1 MFNPGYPNEIVE
13 GARRVAHQSKFKR
26 EHDNNAIN
34 GMIERAE
41 AIADGRA
48 PLKTGPVP
56 QEHGGHQRPDRT
68 AAGVPSESLSSVA
81 GR

>member
-41 AIADGRA
+41 AIAEAINAQIA
-48 PLKTGPVP
+48 P
-56 QEHGGHQRPDRT
+56 RPECRR
-68 AAGVPSESLSSVA
+68 S
-81 GR
+81 R